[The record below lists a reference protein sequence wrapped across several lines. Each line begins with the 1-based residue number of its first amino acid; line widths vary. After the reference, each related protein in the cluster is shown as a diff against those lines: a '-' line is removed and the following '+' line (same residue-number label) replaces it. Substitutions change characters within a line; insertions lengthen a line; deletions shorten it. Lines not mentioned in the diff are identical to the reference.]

1 MLSSLSYQLD
11 LVTPGSCPVCASFRK
26 QMRQIPN
33 FRMKL
38 RARPQSEQR
47 FFCRVENLGP
57 LFNLSSQA
65 FFAMLSSFLLN
76 A

>member
-1 MLSSLSYQLD
+1 
-11 LVTPGSCPVCASFRK
+11 
-26 QMRQIPN
+26 MRQIPN
-33 FRMKL
+33 FRIKL

-47 FFCRVENLGP
+47 FFCRVENFGP

-65 FFAMLSSFLLN
+65 FFAMLYSFLLS